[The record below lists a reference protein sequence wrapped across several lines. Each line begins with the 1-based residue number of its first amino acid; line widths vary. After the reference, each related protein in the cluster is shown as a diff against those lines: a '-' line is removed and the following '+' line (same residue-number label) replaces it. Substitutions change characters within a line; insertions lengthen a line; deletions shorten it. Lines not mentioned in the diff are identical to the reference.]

1 MNQIIKANKHNELIA
16 KISDCMDAG
25 YEFEELDGS
34 FSDGGAIIM
43 RNYESDDKIAIVCE
57 EDTEADMMYGDL
69 YVYMQQASKIVF
81 KSYMRST
88 IYNK

>member
-1 MNQIIKANKHNELIA
+1 
-16 KISDCMDAG
+16 
-25 YEFEELDGS
+25 
-34 FSDGGAIIM
+34 M

-81 KSYMRST
+81 KSYMRSSV
-88 IYNK
+88 YNK

>member
-1 MNQIIKANKHNELIA
+1 MKQIIKVSKYDEFVADVI
-16 KISDCMDAG
+16 DCMNEG
-25 YEFEELDGS
+25 YEFESLDGS
-34 FSDGGAIIM
+34 FSDGGAIVM
-43 RNYESDDKIAIVCE
+43 QNDENDKIVIICE

-69 YVYMQQASKIVF
+69 YVYMQQASEIVF

>member
-1 MNQIIKANKHNELIA
+1 MNQIIKVSKYDEFVA
-16 KISDCMDAG
+16 KINDCENKG
-25 YEFEELDGS
+25 YEFESLDGS
-34 FSDGGAIIM
+34 FSDGGAIVM
-43 RNYESDDKIAIVCE
+43 QNDENDKIVIICE

-69 YVYMQQASKIVF
+69 YVYMQQASEIVF

>member
-1 MNQIIKANKHNELIA
+1 MNQIIKVSKYDELVA
-16 KISDCMDAG
+16 KINDCMNKG

-69 YVYMQQASKIVF
+69 YVYMQQASEIVF

>member
-1 MNQIIKANKHNELIA
+1 MNQIIKVSKYDEFVA
-16 KISDCMDAG
+16 KIIDCMNKG
-25 YEFEELDGS
+25 YEFESLDGS
-34 FSDGGAIIM
+34 FSDGGAIVM
-43 RNYESDDKIAIVCE
+43 QDDEYDKIVVICE

-69 YVYMQQASKIVF
+69 YVYMQQASEIVF

>member
-1 MNQIIKANKHNELIA
+1 MNQIIKVSKYDELIA
-16 KISDCMDAG
+16 KINDCMGAG

-34 FSDGGAIIM
+34 FSDGGAIVM
-43 RNYESDDKIAIVCE
+43 QDDEYDKIVIICE

-69 YVYMQQASKIVF
+69 CVYMQQASEIVF

>member
-1 MNQIIKANKHNELIA
+1 MNQIIKVSKYDELIA
-16 KISDCMDAG
+16 KISDCMGAG
-25 YEFEELDGS
+25 YEFEELDGT
-34 FSDGGAIIM
+34 FSDGGAIVI
-43 RNYESDDKIAIVCE
+43 ICE

-69 YVYMQQASKIVF
+69 YVYMQRASEIVF

>member
-1 MNQIIKANKHNELIA
+1 MKQIIKVNKYDGFVGTI
-16 KISDCMDAG
+16 IDCMNDG

-34 FSDGGAIIM
+34 FSDGGAIVM
-43 RNYESDDKIAIVCE
+43 QNDENDKVVIICE

-69 YVYMQQASKIVF
+69 YVYMQQASEIVF